1 MRLSTHLL
9 LYYLNECLGYLPYTS
24 SGGWWSGSA
33 HPISRLKQQKPYQE
47 EDFNIA
53 PNSFRSFSTR
63 HLAREAGSLLL
74 TWAALSPF

>member
-1 MRLSTHLL
+1 MPSFKIRLSTHLL
-9 LYYLNECLGYLPYTS
+9 LYYLNECLGYLPYTLVAV
-24 SGGWWSGSA
+24 GGREV
-33 HPISRLKQQKPYQE
+33 PQLKPYQE